1 MSVRALLFDA
11 VGTLIHPDPPVA
23 KAYAAASAR
32 FGVQISETE
41 IASRFR
47 AAFTERE
54 DVDRRNGFRTG
65 SIWERSRWLRIVN
78 DVFCDAAPAETS
90 ARIFGELFLHFARPE
105 SWRVDPEAAACWQA
119 LAEKGLLI
127 GIASNF
133 DDRLTPIARRLP
145 PLDRARHLFISAHIG
160 YRKPAIEFYRAIE
173 RDLGLEP
180 RELLSVGDD
189 FENDYLGAKAAG
201 WQSLLFSV
209 GEPRDDVPPGDI
221 IASLIELPERLELLV

>member
-1 MSVRALLFDA
+1 MSVRAVLFDA
-11 VGTLIHPDPPVA
+11 VGTLIYPDPPVA
-23 KAYAAASAR
+23 EAYAAVARR

-47 AAFTERE
+47 AAFIERE
-54 DVDRRNGFRTG
+54 DVDRRSGFRT
-65 SIWERSRWLRIVN
+65 SSTWERSRWLQIVN
-78 DVFCDAAPAETS
+78 DVFCNAAPAEKC

-119 LAEKGLLI
+119 LAERGLLI

-145 PLDRARHLFISAHIG
+145 PLDRARHLFISARIG

-173 RDLGLEP
+173 RDLGIEAC
-180 RELLSVGDD
+180 ELLSVGDD
-189 FENDYLGAKAAG
+189 FENDYLGAKSAG
-201 WQSLLFSV
+201 WQSLLVSL
-209 GEPRDDVPPGDI
+209 GEPRDRVPTGEI
-221 IASLIELPERLELLV
+221 IASISELPERLEPLL